1 MSRRLA
7 SFCTVVAAAK
17 VQLSERMLNL
27 PYPVILASGSPRRKE
42 LLRQLVGE
50 FEVVVPDLDES
61 LLVQEDPWGTAESLA
76 QAKAA
81 LVAKTS
87 RGKIVIGGD
96 TVVAVASSAESSYV
110 QLGKPTDQDDAF
122 RMLRMLS
129 GREHVVITGI
139 SVVTP
144 HGTEV
149 FSDTSRVVF
158 RELSDVEVKT
168 YIETEE
174 PMDKAGAYAIQGGA
188 ASFVEEVDGSM
199 SNIIGLPME
208 ALEERLARY
217 LAMAKP

>member
-1 MSRRLA
+1 
-7 SFCTVVAAAK
+7 
-17 VQLSERMLNL
+17 MLNL

-61 LLVQEDPWGTAESLA
+61 SLVQEDPWGTAESLA

-96 TVVAVASSAESSYV
+96 TVVAVASSAETSYV

-122 RMLRMLS
+122 RMLRVLS
-129 GREHVVITGI
+129 GRDHVVITGV

-144 HGTEV
+144 QGTEV

-158 RELSDVEVKT
+158 RELSDIEIKA
-168 YIETEE
+168 YIATGE

-188 ASFVEEVDGSM
+188 AAFVADVQGSM

-217 LAMAKP
+217 VDMARG

>member
-1 MSRRLA
+1 
-7 SFCTVVAAAK
+7 
-17 VQLSERMLNL
+17 MLNL

-61 LLVQEDPWGTAESLA
+61 SLVQEDPWGTAESLA

-96 TVVAVASSAESSYV
+96 TVVAVASSAETSYV

-122 RMLRMLS
+122 RMLRVLS
-129 GREHVVITGI
+129 GRDHVVITGV

-144 HGTEV
+144 QGTEV

-158 RELSDVEVKT
+158 RELSDIEINT